1 MIAGDAKFLSEN
13 VRIGFGP
20 DHLVA
25 LESGKMRYQYLP
37 AYLNTVA
44 PACVQGKL
52 PINKTYRYRS
62 QKSTV
67 RQELYVWVD

>member
-1 MIAGDAKFLSEN
+1 MILTVDAKYLSEN

-37 AYLNTVA
+37 AYLNTCTL
-44 PACVQGKL
+44 ACVQGKL
-52 PINKTYRYRS
+52 PINKTYRS
-62 QKSTV
+62 QNNTV
-67 RQELYVWVD
+67 RQEFCVWAD

>member
-1 MIAGDAKFLSEN
+1 MILTVDAKYLSEN

-44 PACVQGKL
+44 PACV
-52 PINKTYRYRS
+52 
-62 QKSTV
+62 
-67 RQELYVWVD
+67 

>member
-1 MIAGDAKFLSEN
+1 MTPGDAKYVSEN

-25 LESGKMRYQYLP
+25 LESGKMRYQYLS
-37 AYLNTVA
+37 AYLNNVT

-52 PINKTYRYRS
+52 PKNKTYRS
-62 QKSTV
+62 QKV
-67 RQELYVWVD
+67 RQEFCLWVD

>member
-1 MIAGDAKFLSEN
+1 MIPTNDAKYLSEN

-37 AYLNTVA
+37 A
-44 PACVQGKL
+44 
-52 PINKTYRYRS
+52 
-62 QKSTV
+62 
-67 RQELYVWVD
+67 